1 MAAFALRHLLRCTAA
16 SYLSGIGRKGDS
28 AMFEQVKKFVRA
40 FHLPSVEELEREY
53 LNGAAN
59 RVDLEFRQRQVDRG
73 MFRNM
78 GM

>member
-1 MAAFALRHLLRCTAA
+1 
-16 SYLSGIGRKGDS
+16 
-28 AMFEQVKKFVRA
+28 MFEQVKKFVRA

-59 RVDLEFRQRQVDRG
+59 RVDLEFRQRQIDRG